1 MTKMEIIYRII
12 LLLLLF
18 YFANSFRCIA
28 DSFRI
33 STKIKNQEFKKLK
46 AKEKDECK
54 RMKRERALEKKRAR
68 MEKKLAKARAEN
80 KLGRAE

>member
-1 MTKMEIIYRII
+1 MTKMEIIYRVI

-28 DSFRI
+28 DSFRVT
-33 STKIKNQEFKKLK
+33 TKIKNQEFKKLR
-46 AKEKDECK
+46 AKEKEECK

-68 MEKKLAKARAEN
+68 MEKKLESAK
-80 KLGRAE
+80 